1 MLTGAAL
8 GLGPG
13 AAIGLGRFA
22 YALLLP
28 AMQASLQLG
37 LAQAG
42 ALGSANT
49 GGYLLGALVS
59 HRVLGAVGY
68 RRGFYASL
76 ALQALT
82 LLLMGAEVGL
92 PAMFALR
99 AAQGALGAQVF
110 VGGAAL
116 LLASGGRAAALGTYF
131 GGVGAGVALSVLV
144 VPLVERWQAGWLAL
158 AGLAVALTLLAL
170 LALPRLREPGPPAR
184 GRERSLGPI
193 AAALLAYGLYGA
205 GYIGYMT
212 FVTGGLGAA
221 LAPFWLVLGLASM
234 ATGAV
239 WGPLVGR
246 FGGAGGLR
254 LSLLLLLAASL
265 EPLLAAAPF
274 LSAAL
279 FGLAFLGVITAVTDL
294 FRRHLPPGAWPRAM
308 AHSTVA
314 FGAGQAV
321 GPGLTGLVGDLSG
334 GVSGALWAASVL
346 LAAALVVA
354 LLPDRAARPGGAA
367 AAGPGAATTARASYG
382 DARGGP
388 RPGRP

>member
-116 LLASGGRAAALGTYF
+116 LLASGGR
-131 GGVGAGVALSVLV
+131 
-144 VPLVERWQAGWLAL
+144 
-158 AGLAVALTLLAL
+158 
-170 LALPRLREPGPPAR
+170 
-184 GRERSLGPI
+184 

-334 GVSGALWAASVL
+334 GVSGALWAASAL